1 MNRRWKRSARSSP
14 CSKRRPRVYASKG
27 PAVEEWADRWFF
39 RPVGWRVANAL
50 LPTPIS
56 ADVVT
61 LMSLVLGVIA
71 GHRMWYVRSRV
82 NAWGVALFSV
92 SDILDSADG
101 QLARLR
107 GTSTRMGRIL
117 DGLADTGRFVSLYG
131 HLGARLYVTG
141 HGWGGAVLA
150 LAALLSHSYQA
161 AAADF
166 IRQAYLYFAVGSGSE
181 LDIPEQ
187 APPPEHPSVWSRIS
201 AWIYGDYVR
210 RQAWLFPRT
219 TALAR
224 ALAGRDVPASLR
236 RSWAERQRWVVQG
249 CALIAQNIR
258 FVLLALTAVPH
269 WPAAYCWIVV
279 GPLNLVLIVLIRAH
293 EREPRV
299 DAPPQ
304 LA

>member
-1 MNRRWKRSARSSP
+1 FWYRSA
-14 CSKRRPRVYASKG
+14 
-27 PAVEEWADRWFF
+27 W
-39 RPVGWRVANAL
+39 
-50 LPTPIS
+50 
-56 ADVVT
+56 
-61 LMSLVLGVIA
+61 
-71 GHRMWYVRSRV
+71 V
-82 NAWGVALFSV
+82 NASGVLLFV
-92 SDILDSADG
+92 LSDVLDSADG

-131 HLGARLYVTG
+131 HLGARLYATG

-187 APPPEHPSVWSRIS
+187 SPPPGDPSVWSRIS

-279 GPLNLVLIVLIRAH
+279 GPLNVVLVFLILAH
-293 EREPRV
+293 EREPKFH
-299 DAPPQ
+299 AQ

>member
-1 MNRRWKRSARSSP
+1 
-14 CSKRRPRVYASKG
+14 VYASKG
-27 PAVEEWADRWFF
+27 PVVEEWADRWFF
-39 RPVGWRVANAL
+39 RPLGWRLATAL
-50 LPTPIS
+50 LPTRIS
-56 ADVVT
+56 ADAVT
-61 LMSLVLGVIA
+61 FASLVLGVLA
-71 GHRMWYVRSRV
+71 GHLFWYRSAWV
-82 NAWGVALFSV
+82 NASGVLLFIL
-92 SDILDSADG
+92 SDVLDSADG

-187 APPPEHPSVWSRIS
+187 SPAPEHPSVWSRIS

-224 ALAGRDVPASLR
+224 GLAGRDVPASLR

-279 GPLNLVLIVLIRAH
+279 GPLNAVLVFLILAH
-293 EREPRV
+293 EREPKFH
-299 DAPPQ
+299 AQ

>member
-1 MNRRWKRSARSSP
+1 M
-14 CSKRRPRVYASKG
+14 YASKG
-27 PAVEEWADRWFF
+27 PVVEEWADRWFF
-39 RPVGWRVANAL
+39 RPLGWRLATAL
-50 LPTPIS
+50 LPTRIS
-56 ADVVT
+56 ADAVT
-61 LMSLVLGVIA
+61 FASLVLGVLA
-71 GHRMWYVRSRV
+71 GHLFWYRSAWV
-82 NAWGVALFSV
+82 NASGVLLFV
-92 SDILDSADG
+92 LSDVLDSADG

-107 GTSTRMGRIL
+107 ATSTRMGRIL

-131 HLGARLYVTG
+131 HLGARLYATG

-187 APPPEHPSVWSRIS
+187 SPPPGDPSVWSRIS

-279 GPLNLVLIVLIRAH
+279 GPLNVVLVFLILAH
-293 EREPRV
+293 EREPKFH
-299 DAPPQ
+299 AQ

>member
-1 MNRRWKRSARSSP
+1 M
-14 CSKRRPRVYASKG
+14 YASKG
-27 PAVEEWADRWFF
+27 PVVEEWADRWFF
-39 RPVGWRVANAL
+39 RPLGWRLATSL
-50 LPTPIS
+50 LPTRIS
-56 ADVVT
+56 ADAVT
-61 LMSLVLGVIA
+61 FASLVLGVLA
-71 GHRMWYVRSRV
+71 GHLFWYRSAWV
-82 NAWGVALFSV
+82 NAGGVLLFIL
-92 SDILDSADG
+92 SDVLDSADG

-187 APPPEHPSVWSRIS
+187 APAPEHPSVWSRLS

-279 GPLNLVLIVLIRAH
+279 GPLNVVLVFLILAH
-293 EREPRV
+293 EREPKFH
-299 DAPPQ
+299 AQ

>member
-1 MNRRWKRSARSSP
+1 
-14 CSKRRPRVYASKG
+14 VYASKG
-27 PAVEEWADRWFF
+27 PVVEEWADRWFF
-39 RPVGWRVANAL
+39 RPLGWRLATGL
-50 LPTPIS
+50 LPTRIS
-56 ADVVT
+56 ADAVT
-61 LMSLVLGVIA
+61 FASLVLGVLA
-71 GHRMWYVRSRV
+71 GHLFWYRSAWI
-82 NAWGVALFSV
+82 NAGGVLLFIL
-92 SDILDSADG
+92 SDVLDSADG

-181 LDIPEQ
+181 LDIAEQ
-187 APPPEHPSVWSRIS
+187 SPTPEHPSVWSRIS

-236 RSWAERQRWVVQG
+236 RSWAERQRWVVHG

-279 GPLNLVLIVLIRAH
+279 GPLNAVLVFLILAH
-293 EREPRV
+293 EREPKFH
-299 DAPPQ
+299 AQ